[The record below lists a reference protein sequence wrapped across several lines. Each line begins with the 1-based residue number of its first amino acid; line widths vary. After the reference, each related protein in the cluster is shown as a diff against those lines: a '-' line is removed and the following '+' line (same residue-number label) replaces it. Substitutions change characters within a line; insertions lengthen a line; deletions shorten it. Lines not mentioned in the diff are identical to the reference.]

1 LSSHD
6 FILSNQIFDLAVS
19 ELVGLRMGVIQYV
32 FSQHFELYGIQIII
46 TMSNLIKTPAI
57 IIDLIMKEQ
66 QSDLYEV
73 LVTYDRGNSTYKPE
87 EMVTGSIRLMHKT
100 ASAFKVDIAT
110 LIIKPIGKLVMNNK
124 QGNKK
129 FETLIK

>member
-66 QSDLYEV
+66 QSDH
-73 LVTYDRGNSTYKPE
+73 TNP
-87 EMVTGSIRLMHKT
+87 
-100 ASAFKVDIAT
+100 
-110 LIIKPIGKLVMNNK
+110 
-124 QGNKK
+124 KK
-129 FETLIK
+129 W